1 MSAPVSGPASGL
13 PARIAAMGLIDAAM
27 ARRGG
32 LDVAMNEPAVRGL
45 SPEDRGFARA
55 LAMAVLRRLGSI
67 DRILDSRLQRPPPEP
82 VRALLRIGLAQ
93 MLYLDVPDFAAVS
106 TTVKLA
112 ERDIKTRS
120 FKGLI
125 NGVLRG
131 LGREAPAEPAP
142 DADIPPWLFAR
153 WSAQFG
159 VDQAQ
164 AIALNARV
172 EPPADLNLKPSAD
185 AAVLAEALPGE
196 ILPGGTVRTRRGG
209 VLDPPVAALEAG
221 PAGHVAAAP
230 GGKTLQLAASGAT
243 VTALDRSEPRLRRL
257 RANLARTGLEAEVVV
272 ADGETWADERTFDAV
287 LLDAPCTATGTLR
300 RNPEALYALGPAEI
314 AKLADVQHRLLD
326 AAAARVKPGG
336 RLVYCVCSLER
347 EEGETQILA
356 FLRRNPEFALTP
368 ADADAVGAP
377 SEALAEEGWLRL
389 HPGQWPERGGL
400 DGFFVARL
408 ERG

>member
-131 LGREAPAEPAP
+131 L
-142 DADIPPWLFAR
+142 D
-153 WSAQFG
+153 G
-159 VDQAQ
+159 V
-164 AIALNARV
+164 
-172 EPPADLNLKPSAD
+172 
-185 AAVLAEALPGE
+185 
-196 ILPGGTVRTRRGG
+196 
-209 VLDPPVAALEAG
+209 
-221 PAGHVAAAP
+221 
-230 GGKTLQLAASGAT
+230 
-243 VTALDRSEPRLRRL
+243 
-257 RANLARTGLEAEVVV
+257 
-272 ADGETWADERTFDAV
+272 FDA
-287 LLDAPCTATGTLR
+287 R
-300 RNPEALYALGPAEI
+300 
-314 AKLADVQHRLLD
+314 
-326 AAAARVKPGG
+326 
-336 RLVYCVCSLER
+336 
-347 EEGETQILA
+347 
-356 FLRRNPEFALTP
+356 
-368 ADADAVGAP
+368 
-377 SEALAEEGWLRL
+377 
-389 HPGQWPERGGL
+389 
-400 DGFFVARL
+400 
-408 ERG
+408 